1 MTHRTIGFL
10 VTLALGLFVM
20 PLAAAARTPG
30 NIPRLGIRSLGSP
43 LARPR
48 EGAPHASRFIGGPLW
63 RMRRA
68 CPTFTPSGGI
78 VRRV

>member
-10 VTLALGLFVM
+10 VALALGLFVM
-20 PLAAAARTPG
+20 PLAAAAQTPG
-30 NIPRLGIRSLGSP
+30 NVPWLGIRSLGSP

-48 EGAPHASRFIGGPLW
+48 EGAHHASPFIVGPLW
-63 RMRRA
+63 QMRRA
-68 CPTFTPSGGI
+68 CPTLTPSGGI